1 VFVGSGWPFDV
12 PCWAKPVDSNQRRSA
27 SSVRGGLSFRVRTE
41 DSRSREGE
49 NGAALVNHS
58 PGGGGDEIEAG
69 LPFGSSSSC
78 FLGLARVR
86 LHGAPPPSPPT
97 TQQLQRAPEPISPS
111 PPCSTPSNLQ
121 PPLPLRILR
130 HQTQSLR
137 SGPTTR

>member
-1 VFVGSGWPFDV
+1 MFVGSGWPFDV

-69 LPFGSSSSC
+69 LPFGSSPSC
-78 FLGLARVR
+78 YLDLAHVPVR
-86 LHGAPPPSPPT
+86 SAASLTVNDAAVA
-97 TQQLQRAPEPISPS
+97 RAPAPISPS